1 MKIGKL
7 QTNSVN
13 MKSQNVSERGML
25 TELNEKLRQKNG
37 KEKQINMVHRFWTNY
52 KLA

>member
-25 TELNEKLRQKNG
+25 TELNEKLR
-37 KEKQINMVHRFWTNY
+37 
-52 KLA
+52 